1 MADILVMADSHRH
14 DAHIRRAAELFLEG
28 GFAMAVHLGDLAADA
43 RRFRELTGFSPISVA
58 GNCDMLSPAAPPKEL
73 TTALFGA
80 NFLICHG
87 DRYGV
92 KSSLARLSYRAEEL
106 SCGAALFGHTH
117 RAFAGYVG
125 RALLI
130 NPGALQ
136 DGRYAVLNV
145 EDGRV
150 VPRLLRF

>member
-73 TTALFGA
+73 TTALFGNVMEWFA
-80 NFLICHG
+80 
-87 DRYGV
+87 
-92 KSSLARLSYRAEEL
+92 SL
-106 SCGAALFGHTH
+106 GAPH
-117 RAFAGYVG
+117 
-125 RALLI
+125 
-130 NPGALQ
+130 
-136 DGRYAVLNV
+136 
-145 EDGRV
+145 
-150 VPRLLRF
+150 

>member
-58 GNCDMLSPAAPPKEL
+58 GCVCLPARAPEGVRAHSARTSDL
-73 TTALFGA
+73 HATATCVSRRRA
-80 NFLICHG
+80 AS
-87 DRYGV
+87 Y
-92 KSSLARLSYRAEEL
+92 ARRV

-130 NPGALQ
+130 NHGALQ